1 VLPDR
6 YSPEA
11 VRAVLDGFD
20 VGGRL
25 RYIRQFIWRGGTLQ
39 LRVSG
44 LDASYALSADWPAP
58 VLEPLAGHDTGM
70 VAWRRPVLEGRWVRG
85 TQGYQLRVGID
96 GGVPTSIYIRS
107 DRLLAHVPFAGR
119 PPAQVEDAI
128 RTELSLY
135 ASEFLNTSKP
145 VPQAA
150 EEATQRLRS
159 LGLAA

>member
-1 VLPDR
+1 MLPDR
-6 YSPEA
+6 HSPEA
-11 VRAVLDGFD
+11 VRAVLDQFD

-44 LDASYALSADWPAP
+44 PDVSYVLSADWAAP
-58 VLEPLAGHDTGM
+58 VLEPMSADASGL
-70 VAWRRPVLEGRWVRG
+70 VAWRRSVLEGRWVRG

-96 GGVPTSIYIRS
+96 GGLPSSVYIRA

-119 PPAQVEDAI
+119 PPSQVEEAI

-135 ASEFLNTSKP
+135 ASEFLTTSKP
-145 VPQAA
+145 VPQAT